1 MPVVAV
7 VKMPGFDTATGSVT
21 TCEGTPELTTRTIVL
36 VCPAI
41 SYGTITFSNPCCS
54 SNIGAGVLSKNIC
67 VLPSSTG
74 IGPVGGVRLVPPAA
88 NPVPP
93 TKIISPGATGP
104 LRLLAAFTTPAALK
118 VGGAAV
124 TISVTVIDCDG
135 AVGEENVTVA
145 V

>member
-41 SYGTITFSNPCCS
+41 SYGTITFSNPCCT

-74 IGPVGGVRLVPPAA
+74 IGP
-88 NPVPP
+88 
-93 TKIISPGATGP
+93 
-104 LRLLAAFTTPAALK
+104 